1 MTENKE
7 LRQTI
12 ENLRLNN
19 KQRHFT
25 RGNMLAEN
33 VNKTEADLRTILFTL
48 AVFLFTF
55 SSPLFIQIKKLSVNE
70 KLLLFLAWIF
80 LFSSLMSGFIQ
91 IVFDI
96 KFFIRGAKRESNNE
110 KLWSKPYPT
119 MEEYKENS
127 KKSEKIY
134 LDFSAHSNSIPLVL
148 QVVFLTLGFLF
159 ILGAASLVLL
169 RL

>member
-96 KFFIRGAKRESNNE
+96 KFF
-110 KLWSKPYPT
+110 
-119 MEEYKENS
+119 
-127 KKSEKIY
+127 
-134 LDFSAHSNSIPLVL
+134 
-148 QVVFLTLGFLF
+148 
-159 ILGAASLVLL
+159 
-169 RL
+169 